1 MRTNT
6 FDPKSFHCCGSVYF
20 CFFVEI
26 CGPEPPI
33 LTCFLDEVVESLLSK
48 VINELEHRIASQ
60 SELVKE
66 TMDTNGCNSVLRM
79 ESPCNTNDSK
89 SLSRVDPPQVELTSC
104 SDLEKVKET
113 MDTNGCNSVLRMES
127 PCNTNDSKSLS
138 RVDPPQ
144 VELTSCSD
152 LEKVKETMDTNG
164 CNSVLRMESPCN
176 TNDSK
181 SLSRVDPPQVEL
193 TSCSDLEKVTRETS
207 RYEPTTPTSN
217 REMPPAA
224 FHQRRELLSYEQLC
238 CLDDVNFANAVI
250 FGNKSCYCYQT
261 LNLVLVTVF
270 NLKIQKYSSIT
281 WNHSFSWV
289 PNASNASC
297 LIKLILQ

>member
-33 LTCFLDEVVESLLSK
+33 LTCFLDEETLTKVIHLQDLLQKADAIRTTMHNQIMVVESLLSK

-60 SELVKE
+60 SEL
-66 TMDTNGCNSVLRM
+66 
-79 ESPCNTNDSK
+79 
-89 SLSRVDPPQVELTSC
+89 
-104 SDLEKVKET
+104 
-113 MDTNGCNSVLRMES
+113 
-127 PCNTNDSKSLS
+127 
-138 RVDPPQ
+138 
-144 VELTSCSD
+144 
-152 LEKVKETMDTNG
+152 VKETMDTNG

>member
-193 TSCSDLEKVTRETS
+193 TSCSDLEKATDDWDDLKGIETEACGNLNDMMMKNVPDCNGGVAIDSSYTS
-207 RYEPTTPTSN
+207 REPNSSSQRAPNDLEAFKFASDDLDF
-217 REMPPAA
+217 EM
-224 FHQRRELLSYEQLC
+224 
-238 CLDDVNFANAVI
+238 D
-250 FGNKSCYCYQT
+250 
-261 LNLVLVTVF
+261 NLPD
-270 NLKIQKYSSIT
+270 NSSMQSIGM
-281 WNHSFSWV
+281 
-289 PNASNASC
+289 
-297 LIKLILQ
+297 